1 MKGVGSGFLAL
12 LPLGYNKFKSNQPFG
27 VSDVEVK
34 QLLETADICGS
45 VSLKCACVLGL
56 SSAHPLIS
64 FRHKGCRLRIFW
76 LCYRLAII
84 NSNPISHSAFL
95 A

>member
-56 SSAHPLIS
+56 SSAHGLIS
-64 FRHKGCRLRIFW
+64 FGMKGVGSGFW
-76 LCYRLAII
+76 LCYTLAII
-84 NSNPISHSAFL
+84 NSNPINHSAYL